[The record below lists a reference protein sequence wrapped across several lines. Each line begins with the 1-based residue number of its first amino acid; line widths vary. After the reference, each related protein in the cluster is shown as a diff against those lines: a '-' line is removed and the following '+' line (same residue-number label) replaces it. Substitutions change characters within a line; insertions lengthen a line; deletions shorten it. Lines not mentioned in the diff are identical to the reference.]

1 MPNKRGGERNP
12 GGTSVHAG
20 GARVRT
26 RAEQRSGRGSIT
38 RGSPDG
44 AHVAGRAQQTGVNVR
59 AGKAG
64 RPQDMSCDEFLAR
77 HSEYMDGLLPPMVLA
92 RLGAH
97 ASVCGSC
104 ARYDRIIRKGIE
116 LARDLPDVQ
125 PSEDFELRLQHRIF
139 HMEDARA
146 FQPRTGAATAL
157 AVAAAIALLAWSPVM
172 FVQSKVP
179 QSERGAAADASPAA
193 EPAAFEA
200 FGAVPL
206 LGQNT
211 WYPVAAPPV
220 PAHQPSSTILASFP
234 GPYSPLVVTP
244 PAHRTV
250 RTVST
255 EYLSID

>member
-1 MPNKRGGERNP
+1 MQ
-12 GGTSVHAG
+12 
-20 GARVRT
+20 GA
-26 RAEQRSGRGSIT
+26 A
-38 RGSPDG
+38 
-44 AHVAGRAQQTGVNVR
+44 TGVKVK

-64 RPQDMSCDEFLAR
+64 RSQEVTCDEFLAR
-77 HSEYMDGLLPPMVLA
+77 HSDYLDGVLSPVVTA

-104 ARYDRIIRKGIE
+104 ARYDRIVRKGMD
-116 LARDLPDVQ
+116 LVRDMPDVA

-172 FVQSKVP
+172 FIDSSAP
-179 QSERGAAADASPAA
+179 ESAAAESDAPAPAA
-193 EPAAFEA
+193 EP
-200 FGAVPL
+200 FGIVPL

-211 WYPVAAPPV
+211 WYPVAGPSAP
-220 PAHQPSSTILASFP
+220 ATQASSTILASFP

-244 PAHRTV
+244 PAHRSV
-250 RTVST
+250 RRVSA
-255 EYLSID
+255 EYMSID